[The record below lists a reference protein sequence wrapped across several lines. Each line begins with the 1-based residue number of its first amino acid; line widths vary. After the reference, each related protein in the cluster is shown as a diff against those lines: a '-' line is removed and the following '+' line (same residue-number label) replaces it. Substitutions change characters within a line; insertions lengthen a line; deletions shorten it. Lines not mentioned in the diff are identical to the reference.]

1 MDVAKQIGEKV
12 RYYRVQRRL
21 TQEQL
26 AENLETYGSYIG
38 RLERGEQNVQLE
50 TLQKIAD
57 ALHINVY
64 ALFDHPQFDHLKNQI
79 WIWQT
84 VQLLQEQSISEQ
96 ERAFRV
102 LTEMFKKAPEEQPE

>member
-1 MDVAKQIGEKV
+1 MDVAKQIGIKV
-12 RYYRVQRRL
+12 RHYRKLKGL

-26 AENLETYGSYIG
+26 AEALDTYGSYIG

-57 ALHINVY
+57 ALQISVY
-64 ALFDHPQFDHLKNQI
+64 TLFVHPQFDHLKDQE

-84 VQLLQEQSISEQ
+84 IHLLQEQPIDDQ

-102 LTEMFKKAPEEQPE
+102 LKEMFRRKNN